1 MNNYS
6 LSGYFSALF
15 LYLCIMKRT
24 LTYPITVICLLCMLL
39 ASCHRSEEE
48 MPAVER
54 AEAIVEEEPATAL
67 EIMRSVD
74 RDAITDREN
83 LAHYALVYSEACYYN
98 RILVNSDSLTH
109 IAVDYYKNSDDHEHR
124 ARSYFQHGLV
134 MQLNNHMPE
143 AMLALMESL
152 SSLENYD
159 NLHLKGVVHRTMGDI
174 YRARY
179 CYTNSLEA
187 YNNAF
192 DCFTQLELPYHCY
205 YTKYNMGQV
214 ELRMHNY
221 DQAEALFIEA
231 RDYAIETKDY
241 DFLCA
246 VLHELCEIY
255 LQKGDYAMCRTT
267 VDMFE
272 KYDCV
277 LWFVSRY
284 YAVKAIVTSEE
295 GNNHEALRLV
305 AMAENVD
312 SRDEAIIEEAK
323 YHIYNNMGDTA
334 TANEWLQRINN
345 RLDAMLLEAADQP
358 VLNYQIDLLQSSL
371 KHEEEELRAS
381 RQRNIAV
388 YVSIAILISLVFGF
402 LRGMVVKKNR
412 DIQRYIETI
421 HDLQLTPHNS
431 SDSLSEAVDQLYN
444 DRLNDLNQLCETYY
458 EHSDTSRHATK
469 VFEQVRQTIEAI
481 KGDEARIAEL
491 EDLVNNCRGNLMVK
505 LREQCPKLNIK
516 EQRVVLYSY
525 AGFSSRA
532 ICVFMETNPVALS
545 KMKYRIKLKI
555 KECDAPDADLLI
567 SSIGDR

>member
-1 MNNYS
+1 
-6 LSGYFSALF
+6 
-15 LYLCIMKRT
+15 MKCA
-24 LTYPITVICLLCMLL
+24 LTYPVIAICLLCMLIV
-39 ASCHRSEEE
+39 SCHRSENE

-54 AEAIVEEEPATAL
+54 AEVIVEQDPEKAL

-74 RDAITDREN
+74 RNAITKRED

-98 RILVNSDSLTH
+98 RILVSSDSLTR
-109 IAVDYYKNSDDHEHR
+109 IAVDYYKNSSDHEHR
-124 ARSYFQHGLV
+124 ARSYFQHSLV
-134 MQLNNHMPE
+134 LQLNNRMPE
-143 AMLALMESL
+143 AMIALMESL
-152 SSLENYD
+152 SSLESYD

-179 CYTNSLEA
+179 CYTNSLDA
-187 YNNAF
+187 YNDAYL
-192 DCFTQLELPYHCY
+192 CFTQLELPYHCY

-221 DQAEALFIEA
+221 DEAEALFIEA
-231 RDYAIETKDY
+231 RDYAIETEDY

-255 LQKGDYAMCRTT
+255 LQKSDYAMCRAT

-295 GNNHEALRLV
+295 GNNQEALRLV
-305 AMAENVD
+305 AMAESVD

-323 YHIYNNMGDTA
+323 YHIYNNMGDMA

-345 RLDAMLLEAADQP
+345 RLDTMILEAADQP
-358 VLNYQIDLLQSSL
+358 VLNNQIDLLQNTL
-371 KHEEEELRAS
+371 EHEENELRAS
-381 RQRNIAV
+381 RQRNIAI
-388 YVSIAILISLVFGF
+388 YVSIAILISLLLGF
-402 LRGMVVKKNR
+402 LRGLVVKKDR

-421 HDLQLTPHNS
+421 HDLQLTPHRS
-431 SDSLSEAVDQLYN
+431 SDSLSEAVDKLYN
-444 DRLNDLNQLCETYY
+444 DRLNDLNHLCETYY

-481 KGDEARIAEL
+481 KGDEARITEL
-491 EDLVNNCRGNLMVK
+491 ESLVNNCKGNLMTK

-555 KECDAPDADLLI
+555 KECNAPDADLLI

>member
-1 MNNYS
+1 
-6 LSGYFSALF
+6 
-15 LYLCIMKRT
+15 
-24 LTYPITVICLLCMLL
+24 MLIV
-39 ASCHRSEEE
+39 SCHRSENE

-54 AEAIVEEEPATAL
+54 AEIIVEQDPEEAL

-74 RDAITDREN
+74 RNAITKRED

-98 RILVNSDSLTH
+98 RILVSSDSLTH
-109 IAVDYYKNSDDHEHR
+109 IAVDYYKNSSDHEHR
-124 ARSYFQHGLV
+124 ARSYFQHSLV
-134 MQLNNHMPE
+134 LQLNNRMPE
-143 AMLALMESL
+143 AMIALMESL
-152 SSLENYD
+152 SSLESYD

-179 CYTNSLEA
+179 CYTNSLDA
-187 YNNAF
+187 YNDAYL
-192 DCFTQLELPYHCY
+192 CFTQLELPYHCY

-221 DQAEALFIEA
+221 DEAEALFIEA
-231 RDYAIETKDY
+231 RDYAIETEDY

-255 LQKGDYAMCRTT
+255 LQKSDYAMCRAT

-295 GNNHEALRLV
+295 GNNQEALRLV
-305 AMAENVD
+305 AMAESVD

-323 YHIYNNMGDTA
+323 YHIYNNMGDMA

-345 RLDAMLLEAADQP
+345 RLEAMILEAADQP
-358 VLNYQIDLLQSSL
+358 VLNNQIDLLQNTL
-371 KHEEEELRAS
+371 EHEENELRAS
-381 RQRNIAV
+381 RQRNIAI
-388 YVSIAILISLVFGF
+388 YVSIAILISLLLGF
-402 LRGMVVKKNR
+402 LRGLVVKKNR

-421 HDLQLTPHNS
+421 HDLQLTPHRS
-431 SDSLSEAVDQLYN
+431 SDSLSEAVDKLYN
-444 DRLNDLNQLCETYY
+444 DRLNDLNHLCETYY

-481 KGDEARIAEL
+481 KGDEARITEL
-491 EDLVNNCRGNLMVK
+491 ESLVNNCKGNLMTK

-555 KECDAPDADLLI
+555 KECNAPDADLLI

>member
-1 MNNYS
+1 
-6 LSGYFSALF
+6 
-15 LYLCIMKRT
+15 MKCA
-24 LTYPITVICLLCMLL
+24 LTYPVIAFCLLCMLIV
-39 ASCHRSEEE
+39 SCHRSENE

-54 AEAIVEEEPATAL
+54 AEAIVEQDPEEAL

-74 RDAITDREN
+74 RNAITKRED

-98 RILVNSDSLTH
+98 RILVSSDSLTR
-109 IAVDYYKNSDDHEHR
+109 IAVDYYKNSSDHEHR

-134 MQLNNHMPE
+134 LQLNNRMPE
-143 AMLALMESL
+143 AMIALMESL
-152 SSLENYD
+152 SSLESYD

-179 CYTNSLEA
+179 CYTNSLDA
-187 YNNAF
+187 YNDAYQ
-192 DCFTQLELPYHCY
+192 CFTQLELPYHCY

-221 DQAEALFIEA
+221 DEAEALFIEA
-231 RDYAIETKDY
+231 RDYAIETEDY

-255 LQKGDYAMCRTT
+255 LQKSDYAMCRAT

-295 GNNHEALRLV
+295 GNNQEALRLV
-305 AMAENVD
+305 AMAESVD

-323 YHIYNNMGDTA
+323 YHIYNNMGDMA
-334 TANEWLQRINN
+334 TANEWLQRVNN
-345 RLDAMLLEAADQP
+345 RLDTMILEAANQP
-358 VLNYQIDLLQSSL
+358 VLNYQIDLLQNTL
-371 KHEEEELRAS
+371 EHEENELRAS
-381 RQRNIAV
+381 RQRNIAI
-388 YVSIAILISLVFGF
+388 YVSIAILISLLLGF
-402 LRGMVVKKNR
+402 LRGLVVKKNR

-421 HDLQLTPHNS
+421 HDLQLTPHRS
-431 SDSLSEAVDQLYN
+431 SDSLSEAVDKLYN
-444 DRLNDLNQLCETYY
+444 DRLNDLNHLCETYY

-481 KGDEARIAEL
+481 KGDEARITEL
-491 EDLVNNCRGNLMVK
+491 ESLVNNCKGNLMTK

-555 KECDAPDADLLI
+555 KECNAPDADLLI

>member
-1 MNNYS
+1 
-6 LSGYFSALF
+6 
-15 LYLCIMKRT
+15 MKCA
-24 LTYPITVICLLCMLL
+24 LTYPVIAICLLCMLIV
-39 ASCHRSEEE
+39 SCHRSENE

-54 AEAIVEEEPATAL
+54 AEVIVEQNPEEAL

-74 RDAITDREN
+74 RNAITKRED

-98 RILVNSDSLTH
+98 RILVSSDSLTH
-109 IAVDYYKNSDDHEHR
+109 IAVDYYKNSSDHEHR
-124 ARSYFQHGLV
+124 ARSYFQHSLV
-134 MQLNNHMPE
+134 LQLNNRMPE
-143 AMLALMESL
+143 AMIALMESL
-152 SSLENYD
+152 SSLESYD

-179 CYTNSLEA
+179 CYTNSLDA
-187 YNNAF
+187 YNDAYL
-192 DCFTQLELPYHCY
+192 CFTQLELPYHCY

-221 DQAEALFIEA
+221 DEAEALFIEA
-231 RDYAIETKDY
+231 RDYAIETEDY

-255 LQKGDYAMCRTT
+255 LQKSDYAMCRAT

-295 GNNHEALRLV
+295 GNNQEALRLV
-305 AMAENVD
+305 AMAESVD

-323 YHIYNNMGDTA
+323 YHIYNNMGDMA

-345 RLDAMLLEAADQP
+345 RLDTMILEAADQP
-358 VLNYQIDLLQSSL
+358 VLNNQIDLLQNTL
-371 KHEEEELRAS
+371 EHEENELRAS
-381 RQRNIAV
+381 RQRNIAI
-388 YVSIAILISLVFGF
+388 YVSIAILISLLLGF
-402 LRGMVVKKNR
+402 LRGLVVKKNR

-421 HDLQLTPHNS
+421 HDLQLTPHRS
-431 SDSLSEAVDQLYN
+431 SDSLSEAVDKLYN
-444 DRLNDLNQLCETYY
+444 DRLNDLNHLCETYY

-481 KGDEARIAEL
+481 KGDEARITEL
-491 EDLVNNCRGNLMVK
+491 ESLVNNCKGNLMVK

-555 KECDAPDADLLI
+555 KECNAPDADLLI

>member
-1 MNNYS
+1 
-6 LSGYFSALF
+6 
-15 LYLCIMKRT
+15 MKCA
-24 LTYPITVICLLCMLL
+24 LTYPVIAICLLCMLIV
-39 ASCHRSEEE
+39 SCHRSENE

-54 AEAIVEEEPATAL
+54 AEVIVEQDPEKAL

-74 RDAITDREN
+74 RNAITKRED

-98 RILVNSDSLTH
+98 RILVSSDSLTH
-109 IAVDYYKNSDDHEHR
+109 IAVDYYKNSSDHEHR
-124 ARSYFQHGLV
+124 ARSYFQHSLV
-134 MQLNNHMPE
+134 LQLNNRMPE
-143 AMLALMESL
+143 AMIALMESL
-152 SSLENYD
+152 SSLESYD

-179 CYTNSLEA
+179 CYTNSLDA
-187 YNNAF
+187 YNDAYL
-192 DCFTQLELPYHCY
+192 CFTQLELPYHCY

-221 DQAEALFIEA
+221 DEAEALFIEA
-231 RDYAIETKDY
+231 RDYAIETEDY

-255 LQKGDYAMCRTT
+255 LQKSDYAMCRAT

-295 GNNHEALRLV
+295 GNNQEALRLV
-305 AMAENVD
+305 AMAESVD

-323 YHIYNNMGDTA
+323 YHIYNNMGDMA

-345 RLDAMLLEAADQP
+345 RLEAMILEAADQP
-358 VLNYQIDLLQSSL
+358 VLNNQIDLLQNTL
-371 KHEEEELRAS
+371 EHEENELRAS
-381 RQRNIAV
+381 RQRNIAI
-388 YVSIAILISLVFGF
+388 YVSIAILISLLLGF
-402 LRGMVVKKNR
+402 LRGLVVKKNR

-421 HDLQLTPHNS
+421 HDLQLTPHRS
-431 SDSLSEAVDQLYN
+431 SDSLSEAVDKLYN
-444 DRLNDLNQLCETYY
+444 DRLNDLNHLCETYY

-481 KGDEARIAEL
+481 KGDEARITEL
-491 EDLVNNCRGNLMVK
+491 ESLVNNCKGNLMVK

-555 KECDAPDADLLI
+555 KECNAPDADLLI

>member
-1 MNNYS
+1 
-6 LSGYFSALF
+6 
-15 LYLCIMKRT
+15 MKCA
-24 LTYPITVICLLCMLL
+24 LTYPIIAICLLCMLIV
-39 ASCHRSEEE
+39 SCHRSENE

-54 AEAIVEEEPATAL
+54 AEVIVEQDPEEAL

-74 RDAITDREN
+74 RNAITKRED

-98 RILVNSDSLTH
+98 RILVSSDSLTH
-109 IAVDYYKNSDDHEHR
+109 IAVDYYKNSSDHEHR
-124 ARSYFQHGLV
+124 ARSYFQHSLV
-134 MQLNNHMPE
+134 LQLNNRMPE
-143 AMLALMESL
+143 AMIALMESL
-152 SSLENYD
+152 SSLESYD

-179 CYTNSLEA
+179 CYTNSLDA
-187 YNNAF
+187 YNDAYL
-192 DCFTQLELPYHCY
+192 CFTQLELPYHCY

-221 DQAEALFIEA
+221 DEAEALFIEA
-231 RDYAIETKDY
+231 RDYAIETEDY

-255 LQKGDYAMCRTT
+255 LQKSDYAMCRAT

-295 GNNHEALRLV
+295 GNNQEALRLV
-305 AMAENVD
+305 AMAESVD

-323 YHIYNNMGDTA
+323 YHIYNNMGDMA
-334 TANEWLQRINN
+334 TANEWLQRVNN
-345 RLDAMLLEAADQP
+345 RLDTMILEAADQP
-358 VLNYQIDLLQSSL
+358 VLNNQIDLLQNTL
-371 KHEEEELRAS
+371 EHEENELRAS
-381 RQRNIAV
+381 RQRNIAI
-388 YVSIAILISLVFGF
+388 YVSIAILISLLLGF
-402 LRGMVVKKNR
+402 LRGLVVKKNR

-421 HDLQLTPHNS
+421 HDLQLTPHRS
-431 SDSLSEAVDQLYN
+431 SDSLSEAVDKLYN
-444 DRLNDLNQLCETYY
+444 DRLNDLNHLCETYY

-481 KGDEARIAEL
+481 KGDEARITEL
-491 EDLVNNCRGNLMVK
+491 ESLVNKCKGNLMVK

-555 KECDAPDADLLI
+555 KECNAPDADLLI